1 MKEAV
6 FTPEA
11 PIPIGPYSQGIKSGN
26 LIFVSGQVALNQQ
39 TKQIEGDI
47 KQQTHMVLTN
57 LSKILEAAG
66 SGMDHVVKTTIFL
79 FDMGD
84 FLRVNEVYASF
95 FGENP
100 PARST
105 IQVAKLPLGALVE
118 IEAIALVP

>member
-47 KQQTHMVLTN
+47 KQQTHTVLTN

-95 FGENP
+95 FGEKP

>member
-11 PIPIGPYSQGIKSGN
+11 PIPIGPYSQAIKSGN
-26 LIFVSGQVALNQQ
+26 LIFVSGQVALNQE

-47 KQQTHMVLTN
+47 KQQTHTVLTI
-57 LSKILEAAG
+57 LTKILEAAG
-66 SGMDHVVKTTIFL
+66 SGTDHVVKTTIFL
-79 FDMGD
+79 SDMGD
-84 FLRVNEVYASF
+84 FLRVNEIYGSF

-105 IQVAKLPLGALVE
+105 VQVAKLPLGALVE
-118 IEAIALVP
+118 IEAIAFVP